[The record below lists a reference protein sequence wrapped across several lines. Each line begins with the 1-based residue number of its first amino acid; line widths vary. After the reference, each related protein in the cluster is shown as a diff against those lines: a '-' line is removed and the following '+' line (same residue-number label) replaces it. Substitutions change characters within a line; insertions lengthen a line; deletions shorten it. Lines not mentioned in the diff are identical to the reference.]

1 MVDRQAPVGVLNVYA
16 TPTDLK
22 RRLGITDTTRDET
35 LWHLLH
41 VASRI
46 VEGHCGRNFNVTS
59 GSKRFDVRDRHGVQ
73 LDDLIE
79 IAQVVEDW
87 DGDGVYERIR
97 ERKDYILY
105 PLDSNPG
112 SLHGVPFHSLRTPRR
127 RGGRCLPTGRA
138 SLQITGRWGYR
149 SHFVSLDGYISNSGT
164 PLTKASKSFRVDD
177 DANIRAGQTILVD
190 NEQMFVKQVGA
201 SVLNVERGVNGTSA
215 VDHDDG
221 SLLEALSYPAEV
233 VEVTLLVAVDRWRR
247 RDGIARSNDVAAGA
261 RDELYDPSG
270 DVSRLLAPYRRLSI

>member
-1 MVDRQAPVGVLNVYA
+1 MVDLAAPVGVLNVYA

-22 RRLGITDTTRDET
+22 RRLGITDTTRDLM

-46 VEGHCGRNFNVTS
+46 VEGHCGRNFYVTS
-59 GSKRFDVRDRHGVQ
+59 GSKRFDVRDRRGVQ
-73 LDDLIE
+73 VDDLIE

-127 RGGRCLPTGRA
+127 RGGLCFPTGRA
-138 SLQITGRWGYR
+138 SVQITGRWGYR
-149 SHFVSLDGYISNSGT
+149 SHFVSLDGYISNGGAQ
-164 PLTKASKSFRVDD
+164 LTKASKSFPVDD
-177 DANIRAGQTILVD
+177 DSNVRAGQTVLVG

-201 SVLNVERGVNGTSA
+201 SVLNVERGINGTSA
-215 VDHDDG
+215 VAHDDG
-221 SLLEALSYPAEV
+221 SLLKALSYPAEV
-233 VEVTLLVAVDRWRR
+233 IEATLLVAVDRWRR
-247 RDGIARSNDVAAGA
+247 RDGIARSNDGVAIV
-261 RDELYDPSG
+261 DDQLYDPSG

>member
-1 MVDRQAPVGVLNVYA
+1 MADRIAPVGVLNIYA
-16 TPTDLK
+16 TPTELK
-22 RRLGITDTTRDET
+22 RRLGITDTTRDST

-46 VEGHCGRNFNVTS
+46 VEGHCARNFYVTS

-73 LDDLIE
+73 VDDLIE

-112 SLHGVPFHSLRTPRR
+112 SLHGVPFHALRTPRR
-127 RGGRCLPTGRA
+127 RGGRCFPTGRA
-138 SLQITGRWGYR
+138 SVQITGRWGYR
-149 SHFVSLDGYISNSGT
+149 SHFLSLDGYISNDGAQ
-164 PLTKASKSFRVDD
+164 LTKASKSFKVDD
-177 DANIRAGQTILVD
+177 DANIRAGQTILVG

-201 SVLNVERGVNGTSA
+201 SVLNVERGMNGTSA
-215 VDHDDG
+215 VAHDDG
-221 SLLEALSYPAEV
+221 SLLKALAYPAEV
-233 VEVTLLVAVDRWRR
+233 VEATLLVAVDRWRR
-247 RDGIARSNDVAAGA
+247 RDGIARSNDVATGA

-270 DVSRLLAPYRRLSI
+270 DVSRLLAPYRRLRI